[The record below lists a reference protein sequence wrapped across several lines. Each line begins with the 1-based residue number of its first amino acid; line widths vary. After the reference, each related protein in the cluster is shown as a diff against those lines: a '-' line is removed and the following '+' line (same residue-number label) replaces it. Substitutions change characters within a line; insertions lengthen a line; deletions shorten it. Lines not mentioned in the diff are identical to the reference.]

1 MSFSTESLST
11 VFLQVPVLRGYTQEV
26 PAGKAAD
33 LHDTLNV
40 LDGYLSNGK
49 WVAADHYTIAD
60 FHALP
65 TVTNVQVSD
74 CKLMFFISQK
84 V

>member
-1 MSFSTESLST
+1 M
-11 VFLQVPVLRGYTQEV
+11 LRGYTQEV

-40 LDGYLSNGK
+40 LDKYLSNGM
-49 WVAADHYTIAD
+49 WAAADHYTIAD

-65 TVTNVQVSD
+65 TVTNIQVRRFS
-74 CKLMFFISQK
+74 K
-84 V
+84 VIIEFLNQI